1 MTTATQPRVAA
12 TILVV
17 RDDPFEVLMIARHAD
32 QDFSSALVFPGG
44 LVDAS
49 DADDAWLPYISDT
62 EGLAAEARALRI
74 AAFRETYEECG
85 LLLARRRDG
94 TLFDGPVPSAAA
106 DFRELVE
113 RCDVVLPLQD
123 LVHYAHWIT
132 PDIVPRRYDTHFFL
146 AKAPA
151 GQVACCDGKEAV
163 DATWVQPQAALAQ
176 AASGA
181 RKIIFPTRMN
191 LGMLAQSSDVNG
203 ALAASRAR
211 TVHTVRPR
219 VEKRETGT
227 FMVIPEGVGYSETE
241 EVRADL

>member
-1 MTTATQPRVAA
+1 MTIPSQPRLAA
-12 TILVV
+12 TILIVK
-17 RDDPFEVLMIARHAD
+17 DDPFEVLMIARHAD

-62 EGLAAEARALRI
+62 EGLPAEARALRI
-74 AAFRETYEECG
+74 AAFRETFEECG

-94 TLFDGPVPSAAA
+94 ALFDGPVPSAAA
-106 DFRELVE
+106 SFRELVE

-132 PDIVPRRYDTHFFL
+132 PEIVPRRYDTHFFL
-146 AKAPA
+146 AQAPV

-163 DATWVQPQAALAQ
+163 AVTWVQPQAVFAQ

-191 LGMLAQSSDVNG
+191 LGMLAQSSDVSS

-211 TVHTVRPR
+211 TVHTVLPR

-227 FMVIPEGVGYSETE
+227 FMVIPEDAGYSETE
-241 EVRADL
+241 ELRPSH